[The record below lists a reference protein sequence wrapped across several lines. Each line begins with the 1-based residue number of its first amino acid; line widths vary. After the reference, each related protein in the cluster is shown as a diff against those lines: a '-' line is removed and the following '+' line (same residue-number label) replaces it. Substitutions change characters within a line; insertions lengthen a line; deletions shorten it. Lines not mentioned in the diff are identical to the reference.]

1 MSSTTNLPPLAANAW
16 LRYDVVARMLPA
28 DARTV
33 LEIGCGQG
41 SVGTRIAATRDY
53 LGVEPDPT
61 SFAAASARITALG
74 RGEVR
79 NGMVDDVVEA
89 GQQFDLVCAFEVIE
103 HLEDDAA
110 ALKEW
115 ALRIKPGGS
124 LMISTPAFQA
134 RYGEWDAI
142 VGHYR
147 RYEPEQFKQ
156 LMRDAGLVDPQVVVY
171 GAGLGEVLETG
182 RNLIGKRRMGKS
194 GTPMPAKGTDGD
206 VDASTMAHLT
216 SGSGRLLQPPPAAAM
231 AVQVATAP
239 FRALQRKFPN
249 RGTGLVATARKP

>member
-1 MSSTTNLPPLAANAW
+1 MSSTTSLPPLAANAW
-16 LRYDVVARMLPA
+16 LRYDVVARMLPSG
-28 DARTV
+28 ARTV

-41 SVGTRIAATRDY
+41 AVGTRIAATRDY
-53 LGVEPDPT
+53 LGVEPDAT
-61 SFAAASARITALG
+61 SFAAAAARIAALG

-79 NGMVDDVVEA
+79 QGVVDDVVPA

-110 ALKEW
+110 ALAEW
-115 ALRIKPGGS
+115 VQRIKPGGS
-124 LMISTPAFQA
+124 LMISTPAFPS

-147 RYEPEQFKQ
+147 RYEPEQFAQ
-156 LMRDAGLVDPQVVVY
+156 LMRDAGLVDPEVVVY
-171 GAGLGEVLETG
+171 GAGLGEVLETA
-182 RNLIGKRRMGKS
+182 RNLIGKRRMDRS

-231 AVQVATAP
+231 AVQIGTAP
-239 FRALQRKFPN
+239 FRALQRRFPH